1 MASENPENQTVLH
14 INDESTK
21 DTQKHTHNRSK
32 NSSHVLIGLF
42 WLFIWFF
49 LNVVL
54 ALLNKYIFKN
64 THFNFPVLLSFVHM
78 FVGAIL
84 SYLAAFLGLYKSE
97 TEKLS
102 PQARTAIRVFVIIFC
117 LNIAFG
123 NISVQIVNLAA
134 SQVVRSTTPL
144 FMIVVAYKFLNS
156 VPSLSIVLSVLPI
169 VFGVALTVV
178 GDMDLDIFSLAV
190 LFLGNLLAALKVV
203 LANKY
208 INQFKLHPV
217 DLLKELSPLAS
228 LFMLGFAVVKGE
240 LRDFFIERAS
250 SGISWN
256 TYFMVLFTA
265 VCAFSLNW
273 TNMMA
278 NKYTSP
284 LTMSVTAN
292 VKQVFLVVLSIF
304 IYNVPMNIFNT
315 SGIIIAFLGM
325 FYYSY
330 VKYQETYPSKDAN

>member
-1 MASENPENQTVLH
+1 VS
-14 INDESTK
+14 
-21 DTQKHTHNRSK
+21 
-32 NSSHVLIGLF
+32 
-42 WLFIWFF
+42 
-49 LNVVL
+49 
-54 ALLNKYIFKN
+54 
-64 THFNFPVLLSFVHM
+64 
-78 FVGAIL
+78 
-84 SYLAAFLGLYKSE
+84 
-97 TEKLS
+97 
-102 PQARTAIRVFVIIFC
+102 
-117 LNIAFG
+117 
-123 NISVQIVNLAA
+123 
-134 SQVVRSTTPL
+134 
-144 FMIVVAYKFLNS
+144 
-156 VPSLSIVLSVLPI
+156 
-169 VFGVALTVV
+169 LTVV
-178 GDMDLDIFSLAV
+178 GDVDLDIFSLAV

-256 TYFMVLFTA
+256 TYLMILFTA

-284 LTMSVTAN
+284 LTMSITAN

-330 VKYQETYPSKDAN
+330 VKYQETYLSKDAN